1 MMKMAKA
8 FWPSFVLL
16 LTPLLGTSALADP
29 LAQVPAQ
36 YAKFSLSPVDLAQ
49 MDNDDDKECVRR
61 ANIMHVVEPSL
72 TRCAITQVGHLESRV
87 QFAYSNALVRFS
99 GARRQA
105 LQRDQANWGR
115 NYEPRCKEQLG
126 LATGQTSRFEAFP
139 LLRCKAHEVYRRAL
153 WLERVG

>member
-1 MMKMAKA
+1 MTMAKV

-16 LTPLLGTSALADP
+16 MTPLLGTSALADP

-36 YAKFSLSPVDLAQ
+36 YAKFSLSPADLAQ
-49 MDNDDDKECVRR
+49 MDNDDDKDCVRR